1 MEVLAR
7 QLTEKIMLTGNVE
20 DDKKEIIQYGLE
32 LCISTLILFFSIQVL
47 SLVLFRKLDATIFTI
62 FFVPLRLF
70 SGGFH
75 ASTYLKCYWSSL
87 IIFSVTAVGAE
98 RFPVQNIV
106 IKISAIML
114 GFILV
119 YNKAP
124 HINKNHP
131 ISERMVQINRKRLKI
146 AMIIN
151 ILLFGIVT
159 LWNEHYGM
167 MAFYTIIMVV
177 LLFGLA
183 ESRLGSYLE
192 KL

>member
-32 LCISTLILFFSIQVL
+32 LCISTLILVFSIQVL
-47 SLVLFRKLDATIFTI
+47 SLVFFHKLDGIIFMI
-62 FFVPLRLF
+62 FFVPIRLF

-75 ASTYLKCYWSSL
+75 ASTYLKCYCSSL
-87 IIFSVTAVGAE
+87 VVFSVTAVAAE
-98 RFPVQNIV
+98 RFLIQNTV
-106 IKISAIML
+106 IKVSVIIL
-114 GFILV
+114 GFIFV
-119 YNKAP
+119 YGRAP

-146 AMIIN
+146 SMIIN
-151 ILLFGIVT
+151 VLLFGIVF
-159 LWNEHYGM
+159 LYNKHYGM
-167 MAFYTIIMVV
+167 MAFYTIVTVV